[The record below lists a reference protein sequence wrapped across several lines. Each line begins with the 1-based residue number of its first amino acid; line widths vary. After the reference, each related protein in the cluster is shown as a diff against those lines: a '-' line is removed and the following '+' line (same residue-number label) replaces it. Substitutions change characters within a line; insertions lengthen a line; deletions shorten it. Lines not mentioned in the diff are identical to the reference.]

1 MLRIIDARTGEPTP
15 AAPARRAPTRV
26 EAHVPGRDATALRVL
41 LVADLLVRALELD
54 STPAWAVLT
63 GAAERDG
70 PRKDAAALGIRPFE
84 DGAAGPGPGT
94 GQGVRVVSEGEDADE
109 EEDDEEEDKDKGE
122 DKGGGGGGGGSAQ
135 GVATV
140 AVAPVHPA
148 VPDLSDPDAVR
159 LALLERHH
167 HARVELDA
175 TVLDEARAALAALR
189 GAVADWARQPSR
201 PVPAELRDRLR
212 AAWEDDLDA
221 PGVLRVLRQVQS
233 DPGLPD
239 GARFEICAYA
249 DRFLGLHL
257 TRDVGSPP

>member
-1 MLRIIDARTGEPTP
+1 MLRIIDARTGEPAP

-63 GAAERDG
+63 GTAERDG

-94 GQGVRVVSEGEDADE
+94 GQGVRVVGEVVGEGEAAGEGGDARD
-109 EEDDEEEDKDKGE
+109 
-122 DKGGGGGGGGSAQ
+122 
-135 GVATV
+135 VATV

-148 VPDLSDPDAVR
+148 APDLADPDAVR

-175 TVLDEARAALAALR
+175 TALDEARATLAGLR
-189 GAVADWARQPSR
+189 RAVAGWARRPSR
-201 PVPAELRDRLR
+201 PVPGELRDRLR
-212 AAWEDDLDA
+212 AAWEDDLDT
-221 PGVLRVLRQVQS
+221 PGVLRVLRQVET
-233 DPGLPD
+233 DPDLPD

>member
-1 MLRIIDARTGEPTP
+1 MLRIIDARTGEPAP
-15 AAPARRAPTRV
+15 AAPVRRAPTRV

-84 DGAAGPGPGT
+84 DGTAGPGPGT
-94 GQGVRVVSEGEDADE
+94 GQGVRVVSEGEDA
-109 EEDDEEEDKDKGE
+109 GE
-122 DKGGGGGGGGSAQ
+122 GEGGDAQ

-140 AVAPVHPA
+140 AVAGVHPA
-148 VPDLSDPDAVR
+148 VPDLADPDAVR

-175 TVLDEARAALAALR
+175 TALDEARATLAGLR
-189 GAVADWARQPSR
+189 RAVADWARQPSR
-201 PVPAELRDRLR
+201 PVPGELRDQLR

-221 PGVLRVLRQVQS
+221 PGVLRVLRRVES
-233 DPGLPD
+233 DPDLPD

>member
-1 MLRIIDARTGEPTP
+1 MLRIIDARTGEPAP

-84 DGAAGPGPGT
+84 DGTAGPGPGT
-94 GQGVRVVSEGEDADE
+94 GQGVRVVSEGEDA
-109 EEDDEEEDKDKGE
+109 GE
-122 DKGGGGGGGGSAQ
+122 GGDAQ
-135 GVATV
+135 GVPTV

-148 VPDLSDPDAVR
+148 VPDLADPDAVR

-175 TVLDEARAALAALR
+175 TALDEARATLAGLR
-189 GAVADWARQPSR
+189 RAVADWARQPSR
-201 PVPAELRDRLR
+201 PVPGELRDQLR

-221 PGVLRVLRQVQS
+221 PGVLRVLRRVES
-233 DPGLPD
+233 DPDLPD